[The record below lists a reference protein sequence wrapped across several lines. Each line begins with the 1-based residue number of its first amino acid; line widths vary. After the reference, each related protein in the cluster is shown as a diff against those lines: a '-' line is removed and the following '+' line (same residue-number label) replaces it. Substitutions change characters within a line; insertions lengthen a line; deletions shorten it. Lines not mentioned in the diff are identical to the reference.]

1 MPLTAPLTKAL
12 IIHIIM
18 ARNKGEQLK
27 KEIGYITI
35 KVSVKC
41 FVFCLQIQI
50 FFWQFELISFQCSRL
65 KPPENKKIL
74 DTRK

>member
-27 KEIGYITI
+27 KKLDILPSKFQLNFLY
-35 KVSVKC
+35 
-41 FVFCLQIQI
+41 FVYKLAVLTHI
-50 FFWQFELISFQCSRL
+50 FPVFPFEA
-65 KPPENKKIL
+65 P
-74 DTRK
+74 